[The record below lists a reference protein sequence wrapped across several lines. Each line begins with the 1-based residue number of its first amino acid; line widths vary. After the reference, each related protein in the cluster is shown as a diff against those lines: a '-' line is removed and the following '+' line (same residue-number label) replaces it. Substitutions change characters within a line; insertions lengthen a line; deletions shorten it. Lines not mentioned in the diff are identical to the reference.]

1 MDYSMNNFP
10 WGEKEQ
16 AEFQKEAEEFSEKYD
31 NKLSEIKD
39 EREIAV
45 KEIKKRLFDSVKR
58 FLTLILV
65 VMLILSLIS
74 PLFSSIF

>member
-1 MDYSMNNFP
+1 MDNLP

-16 AEFQKEAEEFSEKYD
+16 AEFQKEAEEFTEKYE

-39 EREIAV
+39 ERELAL
-45 KEIKKRLFDSVKR
+45 KEIRKRLFGSVKR
-58 FLTLILV
+58 FLTLVLV
-65 VMLILSLIS
+65 VMLIFSLIS

>member
-1 MDYSMNNFP
+1 MNNFP

-16 AEFQKEAEEFSEKYD
+16 SEFQKEAEEFSEKYD

-65 VMLILSLIS
+65 VMLILSLVS

>member
-1 MDYSMNNFP
+1 MNNFP

-16 AEFQKEAEEFSEKYD
+16 SEFQKEAEEFSEKYD

>member
-1 MDYSMNNFP
+1 MNNFP

-45 KEIKKRLFDSVKR
+45 KEAPF
-58 FLTLILV
+58 
-65 VMLILSLIS
+65 
-74 PLFSSIF
+74 